1 MQLFRAGGRDTW
13 PRMPSHLYV
22 ASLGITAAGKN
33 NATVTLTSLRCL
45 RWTKYPDQKL
55 DDYSSGPLC
64 PSLQSDETI
73 TLVIVLSMHISTS
86 TYSRVVYEQYAYS
99 VEQYVLR
106 FSMHTTYQL
115 VRALTLLTYYFV
127 YIICT
132 LNFHLTLYDNPQ
144 YQPDLVRN
152 NKRSEAQSPV
162 PYLLLAWF
170 CIIEM
175 RRRMGQIDK
184 HPSTQ

>member
-22 ASLGITAAGKN
+22 ASLGITAAAKN

-86 TYSRVVYEQYAYS
+86 TYSTRVVYES
-99 VEQYVLR
+99 
-106 FSMHTTYQL
+106 SMHTL
-115 VRALTLLTYYFV
+115 ESSMLL
-127 YIICT
+127 
-132 LNFHLTLYDNPQ
+132 
-144 YQPDLVRN
+144 DLV
-152 NKRSEAQSPV
+152 
-162 PYLLLAWF
+162 
-170 CIIEM
+170 CI
-175 RRRMGQIDK
+175 
-184 HPSTQ
+184 PPTS